1 MQPHSSP
8 PPPFRRPAAPHV
20 AGSPAGGPRPA
31 DRNEFADAV
40 ARMFEH
46 RQQVAPDFAPALR
59 DDVPVRDAADEPEAP
74 RVSLLSTLIGAS
86 ALRRALSIVPLAIL
100 GYVIAWYLYFEPSQT
115 VTAKPAVEIKQ
126 QLTQAATPVE
136 PPPARP
142 EVAEAKPAPTPPAP
156 APAVTPVASAPP
168 AAAVV
173 VVPSSRPLSKDEIK
187 ELQVK
192 LDAAGFAVGPID
204 GIVGPQ
210 TQAALRRYAQARSL
224 AKPDATQETLLRL
237 RSETQA
243 SQ

>member
-1 MQPHSSP
+1 MAS
-8 PPPFRRPAAPHV
+8 HV
-20 AGSPAGGPRPA
+20 AGAASGESRTA

-59 DDVPVRDAADEPEAP
+59 DDVPVRDEPDELEAP

-100 GYVIAWYLYFEPSQT
+100 GYVIAWFLYFEPSQR
-115 VTAKPAVEIKQ
+115 VTAKPVVDILQEASR
-126 QLTQAATPVE
+126 AAAAIE
-136 PPPARP
+136 LPAPRP
-142 EVAEAKPAPTPPAP
+142 EVAEAKSAPPPAP
-156 APAVTPVASAPP
+156 APPPVAPAAVTV
-168 AAAVV
+168 AVV
-173 VVPSSRPLSKDEIK
+173 PPSRPLSKDEIK
-187 ELQVK
+187 ELQGK
-192 LDAAGFAVGPID
+192 LSAVGFTAGPID
-204 GIVGPQ
+204 GVVGPQ

-224 AKPDATQETLLRL
+224 AKPDATQETLLKL

>member
-1 MQPHSSP
+1 VAG
-8 PPPFRRPAAPHV
+8 PAAG
-20 AGSPAGGPRPA
+20 ARTA

-59 DDVPVRDAADEPEAP
+59 DDVPVRDEADELEAP
-74 RVSLLSTLIGAS
+74 RVSLLNTLIGAS

-100 GYVIAWYLYFEPSQT
+100 GYVIAWFLYFEPSQT
-115 VTAKPAVEIKQ
+115 VTAKPAVEVKPEA
-126 QLTQAATPVE
+126 TQAVTPVA
-136 PPPARP
+136 PPTPARP
-142 EVAEAKPAPTPPAP
+142 EVAEAKPAPMPAPAP
-156 APAVTPVASAPP
+156 APAVASVAPAP
-168 AAAVV
+168 AAAAA
-173 VVPSSRPLSKDEIK
+173 PSRPLSKDEVK
-187 ELQVK
+187 ELQGK
-192 LDAAGFAVGPID
+192 LDAAGFTVGPID